1 MQICDKQYQSLNIS
15 ASPSFA
21 TAQGRENERR
31 DWTEETY
38 QAKNKQPGNRYDWS
52 RKHLNFEIKRGQTMI
67 MKNGQTHYIKP
78 RIIPLGSQR
87 KTLKQRYEQR
97 LKELDYKPWAKDAP
111 NQPNTCVDF
120 VISGDHDR
128 MTEIAFSKPMDL
140 DWQEDN
146 GNATLA
152 DDPNCRGRKQIETM
166 ALDYYDFLCQKFG
179 EVNVIGF
186 ECHLDET
193 TPHFHA
199 LVIPVAERVKR
210 GKVGGYELN
219 SDIKSDGKERPEHI
233 TTRQFGRMSEDE
245 QMFYRPAEKKKVLA
259 VSYSHYFGETRF
271 AASQSYKQW
280 HTMLHDEVG
289 DKWGLSRGEDTSL
302 MTAEERKEHRK
313 KNKRQ
318 LERER
323 LEALKKAEE
332 AEKKA
337 LETEKKIDQA
347 AWALDNFESSLAEK
361 REASSRLNDMIDNAR
376 QELNNINKEKETARN
391 EKNELE
397 LRARELADAV
407 GDPSESV
414 AFNGFCDAVFT
425 YNPKSSGAIIEN
437 LKAKGKTKM
446 TMMDVIMAAF
456 QEVDKVRN
464 QRESVF
470 TNAEEFRRQ
479 QNNEIKSIMTDM
491 QTILRSFDSA
501 HIEELIRRSRAIVK
515 QELRQNAIAIRKIQQ
530 YDEMTRRGISEESYN
545 TVVEERD
552 TAREKASH
560 FPITQE
566 MLDIAWPGLRKAR
579 DVLTDPTLDKMY
591 MNKEQRDTVK
601 NALRPKPEESIGD
614 ILDVLKY
621 VQAFRPITQATKS
634 EAIRL
639 AAETGIKH
647 LSDKGIDLVKEAA
660 AEVKDIADD
669 LNFEVSDM
677 SNRVASTAICLFF
690 GFLDAATTISESSGG
705 SGGNITELTGWDGR
719 KKDEDDKTFAERC
732 LQTAIAMHTPQQRRL
747 DQTRGRKWGW

>member
-1 MQICDKQYQSLNIS
+1 
-15 ASPSFA
+15 
-21 TAQGRENERR
+21 
-31 DWTEETY
+31 
-38 QAKNKQPGNRYDWS
+38 
-52 RKHLNFEIKRGQTMI
+52 MI

-78 RIIPLGSQR
+78 RIISLGSQR

-128 MTEIAFSKPMDL
+128 MTEIAFGKPMDL

-146 GNATLA
+146 GNVTLA

-166 ALDYYDFLCQKFG
+166 ALDYYDFLCRKFG
-179 EVNVIGF
+179 EENVIGF
-186 ECHLDET
+186 ECHIDET
-193 TPHFHA
+193 IPHFHA

-219 SDIKSDGKERPEHI
+219 LDIRSDGKKRPEHI
-233 TTRQFGRMSEDE
+233 TTRQFGRLSEDE
-245 QMFYRPAEKKKVLA
+245 QMFYRPAKKKKVLA

-337 LETEKKIDQA
+337 QETEKKIDQA

-456 QEVDKVRN
+456 QEVDKVRS
-464 QRESVF
+464 QRKSVF

-501 HIEELIRRSRAIVK
+501 HVAELTRRSRAIAK

-530 YDEMTRRGISEESYN
+530 YDEMQRKGITVESF
-545 TVVEERD
+545 
-552 TAREKASH
+552 EK
-560 FPITQE
+560 I
-566 MLDIAWPGLRKAR
+566 RKKA
-579 DVLTDPTLDKMY
+579 DDYDKIHGVL
-591 MNKEQRDTVK
+591 
-601 NALRPKPEESIGD
+601 ESIWPSMWNA
-614 ILDVLKY
+614 IKVITNPRLDEY
-621 VQAFRPITQATKS
+621 VMNDEEKESIRRALSKNPKNSLANSEWMLRAVKSVREITNDTKA
-634 EAIRL
+634 EIYEV
-639 AAETGIKH
+639 AAEPGVNYIKR
-647 LSDKGIDLVKEAA
+647 LGLDMVEGV
-660 AEVKDIADD
+660 ADD
-669 LNFEVSDM
+669 VDK
-677 SNRVASTAICLFF
+677 VAATTACLFF
-690 GFLDAATTISESSGG
+690 GFLDGATTISESYGG
-705 SGGNITELTGWDGR
+705 GGGNNELPK
-719 KKDEDDKTFAERC
+719 KKDNEDDLSFARRC
-732 LQTAIAMHTPQQRRL
+732 HQMAKAMHAPRYRLRR
-747 DQTRGRKWGW
+747 G

>member
-1 MQICDKQYQSLNIS
+1 MDISLKQYQSLNIS
-15 ASPSFA
+15 ASASFS

-52 RKHLNFEIKRGQTMI
+52 RKHLNFEVMSGKKITTR
-67 MKNGQTHYIKP
+67 NGKTVYIPP
-78 RIIPLGSQR
+78 RIVRLGTQR
-87 KTLKQRYEQR
+87 KSLKKRYEQR
-97 LKELDYKPWAKDAP
+97 LKELNFKPWREDAP

-128 MTEIAFSKPMDL
+128 MTEIAFGKPMDF

-146 GNATLA
+146 SWVSLA
-152 DDPNCRGRKQIETM
+152 DDPNHPGMKMIETM
-166 ALDYYDFLCQKFG
+166 AMDYYDFLCRKFG
-179 EVNVIGF
+179 EENVIGL

-210 GKVGGYELN
+210 GRVGGYELVP
-219 SDIKSDGKERPEHI
+219 DVKDDGKERPEHI
-233 TTRQFGRMSEDE
+233 TTRQFGRLSEDE
-245 QMFYRPAEKKKVLA
+245 QMFYKPAEKKKVLA
-259 VSYSHYFGETRF
+259 VSYSHFFGETRF

-289 DKWGLSRGEDTSL
+289 DKWGLARGEDTSL
-302 MTAEERKEHRK
+302 MAVEERKEHRK

-407 GDPSESV
+407 GDPYESV
-414 AFNGFCDAVFT
+414 TFNGFCDAVFT

-437 LKAKGKTKM
+437 LRAKGKTKM

-456 QEVDKVRN
+456 QEVDKVRS
-464 QRESVF
+464 QRKSVF

-501 HIEELIRRSRAIVK
+501 HIEELTRRSRAIVK

-530 YDEMTRRGISEESYN
+530 YDEMSRIGI
-545 TVVEERD
+545 
-552 TAREKASH
+552 TAENAGEVKEKADKSDSMQRVMESLWPGMWDAVQTIVNPRLDKYVM
-560 FPITQE
+560 FDEEKETIRKALCKEPEISLANASWMIDAARTIRE
-566 MLDIAWPGLRKAR
+566 IVNGTKAEVYEIAAESGVDYLKKLGLDIAE
-579 DVLTDPTLDKMY
+579 DVAEDVDK
-591 MNKEQRDTVK
+591 V
-601 NALRPKPEESIGD
+601 A
-614 ILDVLKY
+614 
-621 VQAFRPITQATKS
+621 AT
-634 EAIRL
+634 
-639 AAETGIKH
+639 T
-647 LSDKGIDLVKEAA
+647 
-660 AEVKDIADD
+660 
-669 LNFEVSDM
+669 
-677 SNRVASTAICLFF
+677 TCLFF
-690 GFLDAATTISESSGG
+690 GFLDGATTISESCGG
-705 SGGNITELTGWDGR
+705 GGGNNELPK
-719 KKDEDDKTFAERC
+719 KKDNEDELSFARRC
-732 LQTAIAMHTPQQRRL
+732 HQMAKAMHAPRYRLRR
-747 DQTRGRKWGW
+747 

>member
-38 QAKNKQPGNRYDWS
+38 LAKNNQPGNRYDWS
-52 RKHLNFEIKRGQTMI
+52 RKHLNFEIKRGHTMI

-128 MTEIAFSKPMDL
+128 MTEIAFGKPMDL

-146 GNATLA
+146 ENVTLA

-166 ALDYYDFLCQKFG
+166 ALDYYDFLCRKFG
-179 EVNVIGF
+179 EENVIGF

-219 SDIKSDGKERPEHI
+219 PDVKDDGKERPEHI
-233 TTRQFGRMSEDE
+233 TTRQFGRLSEDE
-245 QMFYRPAEKKKVLA
+245 QRFYKPAKKKKVLA

-337 LETEKKIDQA
+337 QETEKKIDQA

-425 YNPKSSGAIIEN
+425 YNPKSNGAIIEN

-456 QEVDKVRN
+456 QEVDKVKS
-464 QRESVF
+464 QRKSVF
-470 TNAEEFRRQ
+470 TNADEFRRQ

-501 HIEELIRRSRAIVK
+501 HVAELTRRSRAIVK

-530 YDEMTRRGISEESYN
+530 YDEMQRKGITVESF
-545 TVVEERD
+545 
-552 TAREKASH
+552 EK
-560 FPITQE
+560 I
-566 MLDIAWPGLRKAR
+566 RKKA
-579 DVLTDPTLDKMY
+579 DDYDKIHGVL
-591 MNKEQRDTVK
+591 
-601 NALRPKPEESIGD
+601 ESIWPSMWNA
-614 ILDVLKY
+614 IKVITNPRLDEY
-621 VQAFRPITQATKS
+621 VMNDEEKESIRRALSKNPKNSLANSEWMLRAVKSVREITNDTKAKIY
-634 EAIRL
+634 EV
-639 AAETGIKH
+639 AAEPGVNYIKR
-647 LSDKGIDLVKEAA
+647 LGLDMVEGV
-660 AEVKDIADD
+660 ADD
-669 LNFEVSDM
+669 VDK
-677 SNRVASTAICLFF
+677 VAATTACLFF
-690 GFLDAATTISESSGG
+690 GFLDGATTISESYGG
-705 SGGNITELTGWDGR
+705 GGGNNELPK
-719 KKDEDDKTFAERC
+719 KKDNEDDLSFARRC
-732 LQTAIAMHTPQQRRL
+732 HQMAKAMHAPRYRLRR
-747 DQTRGRKWGW
+747 G